1 MSAASTHHVLA
12 ATKALS
18 QRLRQTLHSERLLI
32 APVCGAFA
40 ERSFALYE
48 DPALYEW
55 ISLNRPRSIESL
67 RADWQRMETPLSPDG
82 KEAWLCWQLQCKASG
97 QVIGMVDAS
106 ANMDGVATNLGYY
119 IFTPHWRKGYAF
131 EACSRVMEHLV
142 DHGAHTVFTTVTV
155 GNLASKKLLLK
166 LGFQYHQLLTD
177 NDTLRGQ
184 SVDDWEFVFRHPSA

>member
-1 MSAASTHHVLA
+1 MSAANTDNVLA

-48 DPALYEW
+48 DPSLYEW

-97 QVIGMVDAS
+97 HVIGMVDANVNI
-106 ANMDGVATNLGYY
+106 AGVATNLGYY
-119 IFTPHWRKGYAF
+119 IFTPHWRKGYAL

-142 DHGAHTVFTTVTV
+142 DHGAHTVFATVTV
-155 GNLASKKLLLK
+155 GNVASKNLLLK
-166 LGFQYHQLLTD
+166 LGFDYHQLLTD

-184 SVDDWEFVFRHPSA
+184 SVDDWEFVFRYPSA

>member
-32 APVCGAFA
+32 APVCGAFT

-48 DPALYEW
+48 DPSLYEW
-55 ISLNRPRSIESL
+55 ISLNRPYSIESL

-97 QVIGMVDAS
+97 HVIGMVDANVNI
-106 ANMDGVATNLGYY
+106 AGVATNLGYY
-119 IFTPHWRKGYAF
+119 IFTPHWRKGYAL

-142 DHGAHTVFTTVTV
+142 DHGAHTVFATVTV
-155 GNLASKKLLLK
+155 GNVASKNLLLK
-166 LGFQYHQLLTD
+166 LGFDYHQLLTD

-184 SVDDWEFVFRHPSA
+184 SVDDWEFVFRYPSA

>member
-1 MSAASTHHVLA
+1 MSAGNTRHVLA

-48 DPALYEW
+48 DPSLYEW
-55 ISLNRPRSIESL
+55 ISLNRPYSIESL

-97 QVIGMVDAS
+97 HVIGMVDANFNKRH
-106 ANMDGVATNLGYY
+106 AR
-119 IFTPHWRKGYAF
+119 IWRAQTRKVQT
-131 EACSRVMEHLV
+131 R
-142 DHGAHTVFTTVTV
+142 
-155 GNLASKKLLLK
+155 
-166 LGFQYHQLLTD
+166 
-177 NDTLRGQ
+177 
-184 SVDDWEFVFRHPSA
+184 